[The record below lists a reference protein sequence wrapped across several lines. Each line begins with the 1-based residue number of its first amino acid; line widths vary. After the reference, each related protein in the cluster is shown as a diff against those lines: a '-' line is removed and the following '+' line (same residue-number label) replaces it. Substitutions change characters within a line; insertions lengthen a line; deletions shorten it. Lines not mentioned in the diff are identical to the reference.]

1 MLLRWQAWSVLTA
14 ALRVHTVLRQQAL
27 TLLGASA
34 MPSVLAP
41 PSAMACSMGVPLDDY
56 FGVPGG
62 SGSIAADSA
71 VHTLDGCAIAALK
84 ADDASIPPAALVV
97 LADAVGYRLS
107 EFLRMTP
114 TTLPIDA
121 GGGKSSAGLSS
132 AVEDEAL
139 RLAKAAQCI
148 FLRFVNSAAGG
159 AVCVDVEEVE
169 PLALDLAPAECRFIC
184 TLDDAGMCEIRVS
197 LVHSVA
203 ALQRGA
209 SCTATSTRSVGTCSP
224 LPTAQP
230 LLLSPVSHSL
240 VHDLL
245 NAVLCRVREWV
256 LLLAASA
263 TTRFSR

>member
-1 MLLRWQAWSVLTA
+1 MYGIAIRCLEPLWRAHSCRSQAWSVLTA

-27 TLLGASA
+27 TLLSASA

-84 ADDASIPPAALVV
+84 GDDYTSIPPAALVV
-97 LADAVGYRLS
+97 LADAVGYRLT

-114 TTLPIDA
+114 TTLYIDA
-121 GGGKSSAGLSS
+121 GGSKSSDGLSS

-139 RLAKAAQCI
+139 RLAKAAQRI
-148 FLRFVNSAAGG
+148 FSRFVNYAAGG

-184 TLDDAGMCEIRVS
+184 ALDDAGMCEIRVS
-197 LVHSVA
+197 AFCCSVA
-203 ALQRGA
+203 AWRILHRHIHAFCRYG
-209 SCTATSTRSVGTCSP
+209 
-224 LPTAQP
+224 PTAAHCCS
-230 LLLSPVSHSL
+230 LL
-240 VHDLL
+240 
-245 NAVLCRVREWV
+245 
-256 LLLAASA
+256 
-263 TTRFSR
+263 

>member
-1 MLLRWQAWSVLTA
+1 
-14 ALRVHTVLRQQAL
+14 
-27 TLLGASA
+27 

-107 EFLRMTP
+107 EFLRMAP
-114 TTLPIDA
+114 TTLHIDA
-121 GGGKSSAGLSS
+121 GGSKSSDGLSS

-184 TLDDAGMCEIRVS
+184 TLDDAGMCES
-197 LVHSVA
+197 L
-203 ALQRGA
+203 
-209 SCTATSTRSVGTCSP
+209 
-224 LPTAQP
+224 
-230 LLLSPVSHSL
+230 
-240 VHDLL
+240 
-245 NAVLCRVREWV
+245 
-256 LLLAASA
+256 
-263 TTRFSR
+263 